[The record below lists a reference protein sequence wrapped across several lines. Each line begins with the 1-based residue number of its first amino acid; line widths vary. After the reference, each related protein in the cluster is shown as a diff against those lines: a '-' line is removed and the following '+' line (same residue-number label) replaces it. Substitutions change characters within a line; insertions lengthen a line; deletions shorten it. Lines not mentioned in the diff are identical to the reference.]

1 MDYFGKENLKELL
14 EDRPEPAISIYLP
27 THRSSSEWEADRL
40 RFRAALDRARELLS
54 AGYDSAT
61 WKPLLKELE
70 PLLDDQDFWVYA
82 SDGLALFRAP
92 DFARTYR
99 LPAEVPELVV
109 VGPTFHTRP
118 LVEFLQAPDR
128 FWVLFLSQNE
138 VRLWEGTA
146 SVLRP
151 VDLGRMP
158 RSLRDAV
165 TKYVDYE
172 RESFHSSMGA
182 GRAPAFHGHGPGQD
196 AKGWEL
202 EAFCR
207 QIDKGLRELLDPV
220 AGPVVLAGVEEDA
233 ATFRKVSQL
242 KNLAEE
248 GIRGNVSHWSE
259 AKLHE
264 AAWPIVER
272 AVDGK
277 IEEALQLWESA
288 YGVDKVE
295 SDVSASGR
303 FAVAGRVR
311 LLMTDRD
318 RRLWGRMDRETGAV
332 TFVQE
337 DGDDPSS
344 DVVDLLDELAELVI
358 LRGGNALALPA
369 SRMPTSTGV
378 ATVLR

>member
-14 EDRPEPAISIYLP
+14 EDRPGPTVSVYLP

-40 RFRAALDRARELLS
+40 RFRAAMDRARELLS
-54 AGYDSAT
+54 ADYEPAT
-61 WKPLLKELE
+61 WKPLLEEME

-82 SDGLALFRAP
+82 SDGLALFRSP
-92 DFARTYR
+92 DFGRMYR

-146 SVLRP
+146 SALRP

-172 RESFHSSMGA
+172 RESFHSSLGA

-202 EAFCR
+202 EAFFR

-233 ATFRKVSQL
+233 AKFRGVSQL

-248 GIRGNVSHWSE
+248 GIRGNVSHWNE

-272 AVDGK
+272 AVGGK
-277 IEEALQLWESA
+277 IEEALRLWESA

-295 SDVSASGR
+295 SDISASGR
-303 FAVAGRVR
+303 LAVAGRVR
-311 LLMTDRD
+311 LLMTERD
-318 RRLWGRMDRETGAV
+318 RRLWGRFDRETGAITV
-332 TFVQE
+332 VQE

-358 LRGGNALALPA
+358 LRGGNALALPGA
-369 SRMPTSTGV
+369 RMPTSTGV